1 MKKLKGTALLLCAV
15 LLMATM
21 LAVPASA
28 NSAQMHW
35 RGTDATGAII
45 ADENCPL
52 IVEHELLTFDI
63 GQFPESYYREV
74 SDYLAYSG
82 SVTAEY
88 TFYNPA
94 DYSVEA
100 TLVFPFG
107 AIPDYGYI
115 RDSETDEMLRYS
127 DTEKYNIT
135 VDGKTID
142 RTLRHTLAFW
152 GAQFELD
159 EDMAKLHNGFMSD
172 PFYSPDMPVT
182 VYSFLPSNV
191 DVETY
196 RAATAA
202 FTLSTDPTKTKVY
215 MTNQS
220 GGKLLEDAVQMEGW
234 VDLNKPFFLY
244 VIGERLEH
252 SPEWKFYENGACEK
266 EIEGTMI
273 EAAMEPTAP
282 LTLKDFLLKE
292 YDPDS
297 GILDYDWYNAM
308 VTALNYFEWEYGA
321 IHSAEIGFDI
331 SDRLMRWYEYEI
343 SVGPGERIVNT
354 VTAPIYPDINSRYEP
369 PVFEYTYLLSPAQT
383 WAEFGTLDIV
393 VNTPY
398 YMTVSGPEGFQYN
411 NPGYELHLTGL
422 PEGEL
427 TFTLC
432 AEKEPKAP
440 SAIGYVYPEVLL
452 IGAAVLVAIV
462 VVIVFARAAKKKRM
476 KSS

>member
-1 MKKLKGTALLLCAV
+1 MKRTKKCLSLSIILLLMFS
-15 LLMATM
+15 L

-52 IVEHELLTFDI
+52 IVEHELLTFNI
-63 GQFPESYYREV
+63 GQFPETYYRKV

-94 DYSVEA
+94 DYSVDA

-107 AIPDYGYI
+107 AIPDYGHI

-127 DTEKYNIT
+127 DTEKYDIT

-142 RTLRHTLAFW
+142 RTLRHTLALW
-152 GAQFELD
+152 GDQFELD
-159 EDMAKLHNGFMSD
+159 KDMAKLHDGFMND
-172 PFYSPDMPVT
+172 PFYSPDMT
-182 VYSFLPSNV
+182 VIRYTYMPSNV
-191 DVETY
+191 DTENY
-196 RAATAA
+196 HAASAA
-202 FTLSTDPTKTKVY
+202 FILSADPAKTRVY
-215 MTNQS
+215 MEGQN
-220 GGKLLEDAVQMEGW
+220 GGKLLDNAVQMEGW
-234 VDLNKPFFLY
+234 VDLDEPFVVN
-244 VIGERLEH
+244 VIGEPLEQM
-252 SPEWKFYENGACEK
+252 PDWKFYENGACED
-266 EIEGTMI
+266 EIDGTMTLTKT
-273 EAAMEPTAP
+273 ETT
-282 LTLKDFLLKE
+282 TLKEFLLQD
-292 YDPDS
+292 YDPAS

-308 VTALNYFEWEYGA
+308 ITAMHYFEWEYGA
-321 IHSAEIGFDI
+321 VSSTELGFDI

-354 VTAPIYPDINSRYEP
+354 VTAPIYPDIDSRYEP
-369 PVFEYTYLLSPAQT
+369 PIFEYTYLLSPAQT

-398 YMTVSGPEGFQYN
+398 YMTQSGPEGFQYN

-432 AEKEPKAP
+432 AEAEPDVP
-440 SAIGYVYPEVLL
+440 SYARYFPTEILL
-452 IGAAVLVAIV
+452 VGAAVLVAIV
-462 VVIVFARAAKKKRM
+462 VVVVFARAAKRKRIDN
-476 KSS
+476 

>member
-1 MKKLKGTALLLCAV
+1 MKRLRKPAALACAFLLSA
-15 LLMATM
+15 M
-21 LAVPASA
+21 LIVPASA
-28 NSAQMHW
+28 NSAQTQW
-35 RGTDATGAII
+35 RGTDATGAIVTEK
-45 ADENCPL
+45 DCPL

-94 DYSVEA
+94 DYTVDA

-107 AIPDYGYI
+107 AIPDYGDI
-115 RDSETDEMLRYS
+115 RDPETDEMLRYS
-127 DTEKYNIT
+127 DTEKYDIT

-152 GAQFELD
+152 GDQFELD
-159 EDMAKLHNGFMSD
+159 EDMAKLYDGFMDD
-172 PFYSPDMPVT
+172 PFYSPDIPVLRYT
-182 VYSFLPSNV
+182 YMPSNV
-191 DVETY
+191 AKETY
-196 RAATAA
+196 NAASAA
-202 FTLSTDPTKTKVY
+202 FILAADPAKTKVY
-215 MTNQS
+215 MERQN
-220 GGKLLEDAVQMEGW
+220 GGKLLDDAVQMEGW
-234 VDLNKPFFLY
+234 VDLNEPFVVN
-244 VIGERLEH
+244 VIGDPLEEM
-252 SPEWKFYENGACEK
+252 PDWKFYENGACED
-266 EIEGTMI
+266 EIDGTMTLVST
-273 EAAMEPTAP
+273 ETT
-282 LTLKDFLLKE
+282 TLKEFLLQE
-292 YDPDS
+292 YDPAS
-297 GILDYDWYNAM
+297 GILDHDWYNAM

-321 IHSAEIGFDI
+321 VHSTEIGFDI

-343 SVGPGERIVNT
+343 SIGPGERIVNT
-354 VTAPIYPDINSRYEP
+354 VTAHIYPDIDSRYEP
-369 PVFEYTYLLSPAQT
+369 PIYEYTYLLSPAQT
-383 WAEFGTLDIV
+383 WAEFGALDII

-398 YMTVSGPEGFQYN
+398 YMTVSGPEGFQWN
-411 NPGYELHLTGL
+411 NPGYELHLDGL

-462 VVIVFARAAKKKRM
+462 VVIVFARAAKKRE
-476 KSS
+476 